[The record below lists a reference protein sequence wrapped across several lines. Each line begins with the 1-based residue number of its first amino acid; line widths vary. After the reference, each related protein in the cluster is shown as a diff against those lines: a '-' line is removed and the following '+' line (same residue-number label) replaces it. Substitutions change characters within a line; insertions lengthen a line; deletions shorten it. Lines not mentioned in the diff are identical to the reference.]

1 MHQLVLVLAAYVG
14 ASKLEDEAAD
24 AHALAL
30 GGAAGM
36 HLRDEYASTERVAQ
50 PEPQRA
56 RPKLKPSGRH
66 TRTGHRHSR
75 HRSRRRTRHR
85 SRHRSRRLS
94 HRPQPGCPNRWHH
107 WRGCSCVLE
116 SSLARLGKRDALTA

>member
-56 RPKLKPSGRH
+56 GPKHKPSGRH
-66 TRTGHRHSR
+66 TRTAHRR
-75 HRSRRRTRHR
+75 FHRRFRRL
-85 SRHRSRRLS
+85 SRRLRS
-94 HRPQPGCPNRWHH
+94 GCPN
-107 WRGCSCVLE
+107 
-116 SSLARLGKRDALTA
+116 